1 MSTETTDTTA
11 TSTVAHATFVVDRTF
26 DAPLD
31 RVWDAFAVTEQHAQ
45 WFGADPGFTETE
57 ASEEFRVGG
66 QAVQDGQWHDGP
78 TSRYVATYTDIV
90 ERRRIV
96 STYDMWVGGEH
107 LSTSLSTTELSP
119 VEGGTRVTYTEQAV
133 FLDGKEDG
141 SQRESGFQGIFDT
154 LAAYLAG

>member
-1 MSTETTDTTA
+1 MMTTETTE

-31 RVWDAFAVTEQHAQ
+31 RVWDAFAVPEQHAR

-57 ASEEFRVGG
+57 ASDDYRVGG
-66 QAVQDGQWHDGP
+66 RAVQDGEWHDGP
-78 TSRYVATYTDIV
+78 SSRYVATYTDIV
-90 ERRRIV
+90 ERVRIV

-107 LSTSLSTTELSP
+107 LSTSLSTTELSA
-119 VEGGTRVTYTEQAV
+119 VDEGTRVTYTEQAV

-141 SQRESGFQGIFDT
+141 SQRESGFQGIFDA

>member
-1 MSTETTDTTA
+1 MPIETTA
-11 TSTVAHATFVVDRTF
+11 PAVHATFVVERTF

-31 RVWDAFAVTEQHAQ
+31 RVWDAFAVPEQHAR
-45 WFGADPGFTETE
+45 WFGSDPGFTETE
-57 ASEEFRVGG
+57 AHEDFRVGG

-107 LSTSLSTTELSP
+107 LSTSLSTTELES
-119 VEGGTRVTYTEQAV
+119 VDGGTRVTYTEQAV
-133 FLDGKEDG
+133 FLDGTEDG
-141 SQRESGFQGIFDT
+141 SQREAGFASIFDA
-154 LAAYLAG
+154 LATYLAG